1 MNSQGNDFILVESE
15 NFNLIKTSISNIIKA
30 IPFKF
35 DQFLLLKRASHKIT
49 CEIYNSDSSIAL
61 QCGNGLRAIMLY
73 CNKKYQLEN
82 VDVRIGENTFSIS
95 YKSSHEIVV
104 NMGKP
109 SSLIIDD
116 KKNIQK
122 ISTENLS
129 ELNLSFDASTRIS
142 YYLVNTSNNHC
153 VIIDKC
159 NDSLKE
165 QVISH
170 FDQNYKN
177 MFNLG
182 FMENYQDYMK
192 NKKNYTPSCIKDYM
206 NKIDSILNLSVY
218 ERGAGWTDS
227 CGSGATAA
235 SFVIMNILPDKDL
248 VKVQQ
253 KGGSLSIS
261 LDSKSDLLLSGPSTF
276 EYDGELIVK

>member
-15 NFNLIKTSISNIIKA
+15 NFNQIKNSISNIIKA

-35 DQFLLLKRASHKIT
+35 DQFLVLKRDSHKIT

-73 CNKKYQLEN
+73 CKKKYQLEN
-82 VDVRIGENTFSIS
+82 IDVRIGENTFSTS
-95 YKSSHEIVV
+95 YKSSDEIVV

-109 SSLIIDD
+109 SSLNIDD
-116 KKNIQK
+116 KRNIEK
-122 ISTENLS
+122 ISTEKLF
-129 ELNLSFDASTRIS
+129 EFNLSFDASTKIS
-142 YYLVNTSNNHC
+142 YYLVNTGNNHC
-153 VIIDKC
+153 VIVDKC
-159 NDSLKE
+159 NDRLKE
-165 QVISH
+165 QLISY

-177 MFNLG
+177 MFNLE
-182 FMENYQDYMK
+182 FIENYEDY
-192 NKKNYTPSCIKDYM
+192 I
-206 NKIDSILNLSVY
+206 NKIDSLLNLNVY

-235 SFVIMNILPDKDL
+235 SFVIMNILPDKDI

-261 LDSKSDLLLSGPSTF
+261 LDTKSDLLLSGPSTF
-276 EYDGELIVK
+276 EHDGELIVE

>member
-15 NFNLIKTSISNIIKA
+15 NFNLIKTSISNIIRA

-35 DQFLLLKRASHKIT
+35 DQFLLLKRDSHKIT

-122 ISTENLS
+122 ISTEKLS
-129 ELNLSFDASTRIS
+129 ELNLSFDASTKIS

-177 MFNLG
+177 MFNLE
-182 FMENYQDYMK
+182 FIENY
-192 NKKNYTPSCIKDYM
+192 KDYM
-206 NKIDSILNLSVY
+206 NKIDSILNISVY

-235 SFVIMNILPDKDL
+235 SFVIMNTLPDKDL

>member
-1 MNSQGNDFILVESE
+1 MQFKYSKMNSQGNDFILVESE
-15 NFNLIKTSISNIIKA
+15 NFNLIKTSISNIIRA

-35 DQFLLLKRASHKIT
+35 DQFLLLKRDSHKIT

-182 FMENYQDYMK
+182 FIENYQ
-192 NKKNYTPSCIKDYM
+192 DYM